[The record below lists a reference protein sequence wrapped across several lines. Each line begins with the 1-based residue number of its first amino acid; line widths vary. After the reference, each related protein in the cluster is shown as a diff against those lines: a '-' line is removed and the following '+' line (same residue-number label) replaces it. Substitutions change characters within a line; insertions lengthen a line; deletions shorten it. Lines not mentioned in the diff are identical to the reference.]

1 MLSPSMSNKIDSIKT
16 PESETELI
24 ANMMVI
30 KLMIKAMMDHPHN
43 QFQVDCYQYTV
54 AFSKLPIDVAS
65 SKPIYVK

>member
-30 KLMIKAMMDHPHN
+30 KLMIKAMMDYPHN
-43 QFQVDCYQYTV
+43 QF
-54 AFSKLPIDVAS
+54 
-65 SKPIYVK
+65 